1 MSTFPNFSNIAGYV
15 QTTLTN
21 RVNNPYEV
29 SKLNPWIRVVSG
41 VSNTAAR
48 GLVLYSNPDFSLFK
62 AAGDNA
68 PASIYGTTSQ
78 AGVIGV
84 DWDKKAIAPNPG
96 VGLRPSP
103 IIESIEID
111 EGAGNLSRKASFS
124 IKCFSKEQMEL
135 VTQYFLEPGFSI
147 FIEFG
152 WNTDAGVRYV
162 TSDLSAKAIGNFQ
175 NFKNLDTKRKNSE
188 GQYDNYLGFI
198 TGGNVE
204 VSGEIWT
211 VNVKCTGFTE
221 LPAYLI
227 NGDNNGKK
235 QNTEDAQELIEKT
248 AKENEYKNL
257 SSEANLNKK
266 RWMFAYNALP
276 SNRKTIPIK
285 NLENESDDS
294 LLVVPLAHAVNYINF
309 DEPVRDK
316 MNAKADGTMLSRV
329 FGTGGAKQSTADGDG
344 KRLDLPA
351 GTEIIGS
358 ERFIRFGALMK
369 IFNTTIADAY
379 KIGNEEVKLAI
390 DSSNCICGAYPN
402 IFSTRK
408 DKLLI
413 PNPQTPKFDFISAQ
427 SSTTPITEIPK
438 GEGNEVDNSI
448 EYDNLVVKFP
458 NQNKITDGIIEG
470 VGNVCYADGYT
481 TNGMGIYKNPNEWG
495 FLDDLY
501 VNFEFASDILGTSN
515 LNVKDALY
523 QILNGMSSAVND
535 LWNFQILPKQAPAN
549 NKFGVNEGTTILCIV
564 DMNFNYKD
572 KGDPPYE
579 FNLIGTHSIFKNAS
593 FNLEMSGA
601 KMNQVIGNRLGNQM
615 GTETQPFIG
624 KLFSKGNTDL
634 VLQEIRTNEE
644 GTSSDGGGGKDPT
657 KDEIEE
663 LKEKN
668 YLNFLGKLG
677 SYPKVNLQRDDIES
691 GFDINKDAYV
701 AIYDDAQLL
710 KIAKDA
716 SSAELSPLLP
726 IKVSFTINGVSG
738 IKRGDKF
745 KVKGMPDMYY
755 KRGFFQ
761 VTSVKHTLSGMQWDT
776 EIEGGFRNDTSVK
789 ESDIKS

>member
-1 MSTFPNFSNIAGYV
+1 MSTFPNFSNIAPYV
-15 QTTLTN
+15 QSTLN
-21 RVNNPYEV
+21 DRVNNPYEV

-48 GLVLYSNPDFSLFK
+48 GLVLYSNPDFTLFK

-78 AGVIGV
+78 AGALGV
-84 DWDKKAIAPNPG
+84 DWDNKAIVPKPG
-96 VGLRPSP
+96 IGLRPSP

-111 EGAGNLSRKASFS
+111 EGAGNLSRKANFS

-152 WNTDAGVRYV
+152 WNTAAGVRYV
-162 TSDLSAKAIGNFQ
+162 TTDLSAESVGNFQ
-175 NFKNLDTKRKNSE
+175 NFKNVDTKRKNSE

-227 NGDNNGKK
+227 NGDNGGKK
-235 QNTEDAQELIEKT
+235 QSTDEDTQELIEKT
-248 AKENEYKNL
+248 AKENEYGNL
-257 SSEANLNKK
+257 SSEADLNKK

-285 NLENESDDS
+285 GLETKKDDS
-294 LLVVPLAHAVNYINF
+294 LQWIPMAHAVNYINF

-316 MNAKADGTMLSRV
+316 MNNRADGTMWSR
-329 FGTGGAKQSTADGDG
+329 FWGYGGAKQSTEASEE

-369 IFNTTIADAY
+369 IFNATIADSY
-379 KIGNEEVKLAI
+379 KIGDEDVKLAI
-390 DSSNCICGAYPN
+390 DSSNCICGAYPS

-408 DKLLI
+408 DKLFI

-427 SSTTPITEIPK
+427 TQTEPITKIPK
-438 GEGNEVDNSI
+438 EKPVDSSV
-448 EYDNLVVKFP
+448 EYDNVVVKFP
-458 NQNKITDGIIEG
+458 NQSKIEDGIIKDLG
-470 VGNVCYADGYT
+470 LNVCYADGYT
-481 TNGMGIYKNPNEWG
+481 TNGMGIYKDPNEWG

-501 VNFEFASDILGTSN
+501 VNFEFASEILSTSN

-535 LWNFQILPKQAPAN
+535 LWNFQILPKTAPVN
-549 NKFGVNEGTTILCIV
+549 NRFGVNDGGIILCIV

-615 GTETQPFIG
+615 GTETQPYIG
-624 KLFSKGNTDL
+624 RLFSKGNTDL
-634 VLQEIRTNEE
+634 VLQQIRTNEE
-644 GTSSDGGGGKDPT
+644 ANSSNGGEGKDPT
-657 KDEIEE
+657 AEEIEE

-677 SYPKVNLQRDDIES
+677 NYPKVNLEKDDITKE
-691 GFDINKDAYV
+691 FDINENSYV

-710 KIAKDA
+710 KIAKDE
-716 SSAELSPLLP
+716 SSSELSPLLP
-726 IKVSFTINGVSG
+726 IRVSFTINGVSG

-745 KVKGMPDMYY
+745 KVKGIPDMYY

-789 ESDIKS
+789 